1 MRVIHD
7 SDAAYEDIMALAL
20 LLLNAD
26 VVAVTVSYGES
37 TPRIGA
43 LNLERVCRTLKP
55 SARIPVAYGINE
67 PVDLNFGTSFP
78 EFINK
83 EADTILD
90 DTDMIT
96 VADSEITNSAV
107 ELLYKTL
114 MSVDEKTTI
123 VATGPLTNI
132 AHLIV
137 NHPDCIEKIEKL
149 VIMGGAVNVPG
160 NISDLI
166 HDTTN
171 LVAEW
176 NIYADRKAADIVF
189 SAKNLPIM
197 LVPIDITRQMPMTR
211 TFYEGLAHEEL
222 PALKL
227 VRQMLKFLLKGMGET
242 LFYDKLQFWD
252 SLSAMITLKNSMAEF
267 EELPIMV
274 DLNTGQTKI
283 NAEQTAGVSPVC
295 VATRLINPEAAYD
308 LFVTLMKTGSEIKYV
323 PEQNMTSGSLSDV
336 SPGML
341 MRDRFFGENKP
352 AMTGKETVYP
362 VEHSMT
368 I

>member
-7 SDAAYEDIMALAL
+7 SDAAYEDIMALTL
-20 LLLNAD
+20 LLLNAY
-26 VVAVTVSYGES
+26 VVAVTVTYGES

-55 SARIPVAYGINE
+55 SARIPIAYGINE
-67 PVDLNFGTSFP
+67 PVDANFGVPFP
-78 EFINK
+78 AFINK

-90 DTDMIT
+90 NTDMGT
-96 VADSEITNSAV
+96 VADSEITNFAV
-107 ELLYKTL
+107 ELIYKTL
-114 MSVDEKTTI
+114 MSGDEKTTI

-132 AHLIV
+132 AHLLV
-137 NHPDCIEKIEKL
+137 YHPDCIEKIEKL
-149 VIMGGAVNVPG
+149 VIMGGAVKVPG
-160 NISDLI
+160 NITDLI

-176 NIYADRKAADIVF
+176 NIYADRKAANIVF

-211 TFYEGLAHEEL
+211 TFYEGLADEEL

-227 VRQMLKFLLKGMGET
+227 VRQMLTSLLQGMGET

-252 SLSAMITLKNSMAEF
+252 SLSAMITLRNSIAEF
-267 EELPIMV
+267 EELPIKV
-274 DLNTGQTKI
+274 DLETGQTKI
-283 NAEQTAGVSPVC
+283 NEEQTGVSPVR
-295 VATRLINPEAAYD
+295 VAKRLINPESAYD
-308 LFVTLMKTGSEIKYV
+308 LFVTLMKTGAEIKDV

-336 SPGML
+336 HPGMFV
-341 MRDRFFGENKP
+341 RERFFGKNNPKIEEN
-352 AMTGKETVYP
+352 VYL
-362 VEHSMT
+362 VEQSMF